1 MYHLAIKAD
10 ERYER
15 AYFWRGQAY
24 ATLGKSE
31 RAVDDLRKALE
42 LTLDDPADRLLAQR
56 MVTRL
61 TPAVAVTRR
70 FPGLTRSLP
79 PEPSPASASGRAI
92 RAAPGPASSAT
103 NAATRVRATAQLVLL
118 ADGDAKLLPEL
129 LDRAGGATADLGVT
143 LNVLATLSALP
154 AGGGVAPSRGRAP
167 LPRRRARSR
176 ARRRP
181 TTSRLIRSTL
191 GELIT
196 TSARPAR
203 VAGLRRRAGPRRT
216 PASSSILPR

>member
-61 TPAVAVTRR
+61 TPAVAVTSR

-79 PEPSPASASGRAI
+79 AEPSPAALPVADPGRLLDHLF
-92 RAAPGPASSAT
+92 SDD
-103 NAATRVRATAQLVLL
+103 AATRVRATAQLVLL

-143 LNVLATLSALP
+143 LNVLAALSSLP
-154 AGGGVAPSRGRAP
+154 PEAVSRHREDVIRYLDTAREAGPQAADH
-167 LPRRRARSR
+167 ARM
-176 ARRRP
+176 
-181 TTSRLIRSTL
+181 IRSTL
-191 GELIT
+191 G
-196 TSARPAR
+196 S
-203 VAGLRRRAGPRRT
+203 
-216 PASSSILPR
+216 